1 MNLFTR
7 LRVWF
12 RRWRGKQESES
23 QNDAPL
29 REFVYLDEVSVYSLM
44 ASRRGPIP
52 AEFTDT
58 QSVSSQEEIGS
69 SLGTSSVVAKAE
81 LNSRMSASQTQ
92 GSQVL
97 RRSTVQTTFKALYEQ
112 EVESDSLAMQPVSQ
126 DMEPPEIGSL
136 DDLMAKREE
145 LESHGW
151 IVDPAKLTRGQ
162 LFEVEVRLEAEVIF
176 QFNAVVSAVLE
187 IVQDDPETFGL
198 DRNETFDQVSAVNRI
213 LEKLL
218 VNLVP
223 VRGYAED
230 YEVVKLRGR
239 EWIVHRRLLH
249 QLTGTDSLTTHP
261 LYVVGVAEQSLFW
274 KDIRR
279 VLFSDARF
287 RVLCRMGHDGLQKGW
302 TSVKL
307 VPVLRS
313 VAPDLADKIDAFGSG
328 ALAAMAETKE
338 PNESTERE
346 QQLMRDALVTYAKEL
361 AAHYGHSITTQELA
375 KVGLPSEQH
384 CISFGSLEEKRKA
397 FDSVTEHLVDR
408 FELPQ
413 ERNIAAQYRSTA
425 LMDAGLLLP
434 ERVMPPVASDGVPSP
449 ISSQGHFLD
458 SEFVAIYW

>member
-12 RRWRGKQESES
+12 RRRRGKQESER
-23 QNDAPL
+23 QHAPL

-58 QSVSSQEEIGS
+58 QTVSSQEEIGS
-69 SLGTSSVVAKAE
+69 SLGASSGIAKAE
-81 LNSRMSASQTQ
+81 LSSRMSNSQTQ

-97 RRSTVQTTFKALYEQ
+97 RRSTVQATFKELYEK
-112 EVESDSLAMQPVSQ
+112 EVESDSLAMRPVSE

-151 IVDPAKLTRGQ
+151 IIDPAKLTRGQ
-162 LFEVEVRLEAEVIF
+162 LFEVEVRLEAEAIF
-176 QFNAVVSAVLE
+176 QFNAVVSAILE
-187 IVQDDPETFGL
+187 IVQDEPETFGL
-198 DRNETFDQVSAVNRI
+198 DRSETFDQVSAVNRI

-223 VRGYAED
+223 VRGHAED
-230 YEVVKLRGR
+230 YEVVKLEGK

-249 QLTGTDSLTTHP
+249 QLTGIDSLTTHP
-261 LYVVGVAEQSLFW
+261 VYVVGVAEQSLFW

-287 RVLCRMGHDGLQKGW
+287 RVLCRMGHDGLQEGW

-313 VAPDLADKIDAFGSG
+313 VASDLADKIDAFGSG
-328 ALAAMAETKE
+328 ALTAMAETKK
-338 PNESTERE
+338 PNGSTERE
-346 QQLMRDALVTYAKEL
+346 QKLMREALVTYAKEF

-384 CISFGSLEEKRKA
+384 CMSFGSLKEKRKA
-397 FDSVTEHLVDR
+397 FDSITEHLVDR

-413 ERNIAAQYRSTA
+413 ERKIAAQYRSTA
-425 LMDAGLLLP
+425 LMEAGLLLP
-434 ERVMPPVASDGVPSP
+434 EQVMPPVASDGVPSP
-449 ISSQGHFLD
+449 ISSQGCFLD